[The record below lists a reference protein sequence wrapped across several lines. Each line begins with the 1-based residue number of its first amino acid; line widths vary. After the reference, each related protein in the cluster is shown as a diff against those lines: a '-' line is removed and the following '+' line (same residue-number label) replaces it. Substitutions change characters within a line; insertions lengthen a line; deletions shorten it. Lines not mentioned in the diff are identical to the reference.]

1 MQNWPAGKVI
11 LPIEKLHDH
20 LRGKK
25 IALMMNATARDND
38 GAALIDVIPAYTDVE
53 VSFFIGMEHGVRGD
67 LYAGDPGL
75 QSVDKKTG
83 LPIVNLYDYP
93 DWRPPVEPLKTV
105 DAVVFCAQDTGVR
118 HWTYT
123 PWMLTLIDAAAKAGC
138 EVVIPDRPNPMG
150 DAVEGNA
157 TEEQYRYIELLNGFG
172 YPLRHGMTI
181 GELALMYN
189 ETQNVGCKLTV
200 LPMEGYRRDMYYEQT
215 GLPWLPPS
223 PNIPTVDSCFY
234 FNATGLMQGSSVGL
248 GRGTTTP
255 FQYVGAPWMDGEKVT
270 NELNR
275 RNLPG
280 VYCVQKFYKANY
292 AGEKD
297 VLCDG
302 FLMVCHD
309 RKAFQPV
316 KMQLNIIDVLTQLH
330 PNDFALDKHYLSV
343 IRHGTAD
350 LVETVKSGKSAL
362 SLEEKWQAES
372 AAFMEARKPYLLYA

>member
-1 MQNWPAGKVI
+1 MKNWPTGKVI
-11 LPIEKLHDH
+11 LPIEQLHDH

-25 IALMMNATARDND
+25 IALMMNATARDNS

-83 LPIVNLYDYP
+83 IPIVNLYDYP

-123 PWMLTLIDAAAKAGC
+123 PWMLTLMDAAAKAGC
-138 EVVIPDRPNPMG
+138 EVVVPDRPNPLG
-150 DAVEGNA
+150 GAVEGNA

-189 ETQNVGCKLTV
+189 ETQHVGCKLTV
-200 LPMEGYRRDMYYEQT
+200 LPMENYRRDMSYEET

-234 FNATGLMQGSSVGL
+234 FNATGLLQAASVSKGI
-248 GRGTTTP
+248 GTTTP
-255 FQYVGAPWMDGEKVT
+255 FQYIGAPWMDGQKVADA
-270 NELNR
+270 LNS

-280 VYCVQKFYKANY
+280 VFCIEKYYKARY
-292 AGEKD
+292 MGEHD

-302 FLMVCHD
+302 IMILLKD
-309 RKAFQPV
+309 KKAFRPV
-316 KMQLNIIDVLTQLH
+316 QFQLNLIDVLASLY
-330 PNDFALDKHYLSV
+330 PEEFVLDVHYLAV
-343 IRHGTAD
+343 TRMGTAD
-350 LVETVKSGKSAL
+350 VVDSVKQGKSVL
-362 SLEEKWQAES
+362 WLEEKWEREAAE
-372 AAFMEARKPYLLYA
+372 FELARKPYLIYD

>member
-1 MQNWPAGKVI
+1 MRNWPNGKVK
-11 LPIEKLHDH
+11 LPIEKLHAH
-20 LRGKK
+20 LKGKR
-25 IALMMNATARDND
+25 IALMMNATARDNA
-38 GAALIDVIPAYTDVE
+38 GEALIDVIAGYPDVE
-53 VSFFIGMEHGVRGD
+53 VAFFLGMEHGVRGD
-67 LYAGDPGL
+67 LYAGDSGL
-75 QSVDKKTG
+75 QAVDKKTG
-83 LPIVNLYDYP
+83 ISIVNLYDYP
-93 DWRPPVEPLKTV
+93 DWRPPVEPLTTV

-150 DAVEGNA
+150 DGVEGNA
-157 TEEQYRYIELLNGFG
+157 TEEQYRYTELLNGFG

-189 ETQNVGCKLTV
+189 ETQHIGCKLTV
-200 LPMEGYRRDMYYEQT
+200 LPMEGYRRDMYYEET

-234 FNATGLMQGSSVGL
+234 FNTTGLLQGSSVGL

-275 RNLPG
+275 RNIPG

-292 AGEKD
+292 AGKTD

-302 FLMVCHD
+302 FLMVCQD
-309 RKAFQPV
+309 REVFRPV
-316 KMQLNIIDVLTQLH
+316 QMLLNIIDVLAQFH
-330 PNDFALDKHYLSV
+330 PDDFTLDKHYLSV

-362 SLEEKWQAES
+362 SLEERWASDS
-372 AAFMEARKPYLLYA
+372 AAFRETRKPYLLYE

>member
-1 MQNWPAGKVI
+1 MQNWPKGKVT
-11 LPIEKLHDH
+11 LPIEKLHAH
-20 LRGKK
+20 LKGKK
-25 IALMMNATARDND
+25 IAMMMNATARDNE
-38 GAALIDVIPAYTDVE
+38 GRALIDVIAEYPDVE
-53 VSFFIGMEHGVRGD
+53 VAFFFGMEHGVRGD

-75 QSVDKKTG
+75 QAVDKKTG
-83 LPIVNLYDYP
+83 IPIVNLYDYP
-93 DWRPPVEPLKTV
+93 DWRPPVEPLTQV
-105 DAVVFCAQDTGVR
+105 EAVVFCAQDTGVR

-123 PWMLTLIDAAAKAGC
+123 PWMLTLMDAAAKAGC

-150 DAVEGNA
+150 GAVEGNA
-157 TEEQYRYIELLNGFG
+157 TEEQYRYIELINGFG

-189 ETQNVGCKLTV
+189 ETQNIGCKLTV
-200 LPMEGYRRDMYYEQT
+200 LPMEGYRRDMSYEET
-215 GLPWLPPS
+215 GLPWMPPS

-234 FNATGLMQGSSVGL
+234 FNATGLMQGTTVSL

-270 NELNR
+270 NELNS

-292 AGEKD
+292 GGERD

-302 FLMVCHD
+302 FLIICHD
-309 RKAFQPV
+309 HDAFRPV
-316 KMQLNIIDVLTQLH
+316 QLQLNIMDVLTQFY
-330 PNDFALDKHYLSV
+330 PNDFILDKHYLSV

-350 LVETVKSGKSAL
+350 LVQAVKDGKSVL
-362 SLEEKWQAES
+362 TVEEKWEQDS
-372 AAFMEARKPYLLYA
+372 AAFLQARKPYLLYA